1 MQKEKASYQNTLN
14 SVGRWLQEVSETSCG
29 FPSKDQELE
38 SPYSLG
44 GSGRDAKT
52 GIEGLFE
59 RLSLGLPGHHL
70 LQSVDC
76 PPLSVCLFASLS
88 PSQSHTNKTYGRLEN
103 ICREIELQDLQTFS
117 LKTEKKIASGLRQKT
132 DFGWSFCAEIE
143 RPKT

>member
-1 MQKEKASYQNTLN
+1 MQKEKVSYQNTLK
-14 SVGRWLQEVSETSCG
+14 GRWLQEVSEISCG

-38 SPYSLG
+38 SPYSLE

-76 PPLSVCLFASLS
+76 LSLSVCLFASLS
-88 PSQSHTNKTYGRLEN
+88 PSHSHTDKTYGRLEN

-117 LKTEKKIASGLRQKT
+117 LKTEKKIA
-132 DFGWSFCAEIE
+132 
-143 RPKT
+143 